1 MYQWKIKN
9 EILGLGKTKNEWP
22 SSKVE
27 RLREILYFD
36 VAQCTVHIVGYHRS
50 GVKILYALI
59 LVHGLWTRVTSG
71 LLSFIGPP
79 LATKRQWNLKTS
91 S

>member
-1 MYQWKIKN
+1 VHAHIVSDDFKKKWERKACSSNVSMKKIKN

-36 VAQCTVHIVGYHRS
+36 VAQCTLHIVGYHRS

-59 LVHGLWTRVTSG
+59 LVHGV
-71 LLSFIGPP
+71 
-79 LATKRQWNLKTS
+79 
-91 S
+91 